1 MLFRSVKS
9 KVITPRSSA
18 LDSGSLGIASPILPR
33 LYLSGYAVAS
43 NEVRIT
49 ALGVT
54 HVLSVMQLVAPEYEG
69 AIKTMLVDIED
80 TAQSDLLQ
88 HLDATTA
95 FIKDALEE
103 NDTNVVLVHCV
114 MGVSRSAAVVCAYLV
129 ATTSMTP
136 QEALAFVMERRP
148 VVCPNLGF
156 RKQLETY
163 SKRFLPP
170 PPKKSITNT
179 IQFRMRQLKEHAN
192 LRGRR
197 PVSEAGKEDS

>member
-1 MLFRSVKS
+1 MLASIVKS
-9 KVITPRSSA
+9 KVITQRSSA
-18 LDSGSLGIASPILPR
+18 LESGNLGIASPILPR

-103 NDTNVVLVHCV
+103 NDTNIVLVCISFKSIVVVNSCV
-114 MGVSRSAAVVCAYLV
+114 RSGSLCDGGVALGDRRLRVLGRHNIDDATRSPRVRYGE
-129 ATTSMTP
+129 TTSGLSQP
-136 QEALAFVMERRP
+136 R
-148 VVCPNLGF
+148 
-156 RKQLETY
+156 
-163 SKRFLPP
+163 LPKAVGNVFTTFP
-170 PPKKSITNT
+170 TST
-179 IQFRMRQLKEHAN
+179 A
-192 LRGRR
+192 
-197 PVSEAGKEDS
+197 